1 MNPEIAACGL
11 FCGTAANSAK
21 EAVRGCRPNEKAS
34 WCKVRACCIEHG
46 WQSCAECT
54 LMPPQTCKKFDNFIA
69 KVFQVVFRS
78 DRRGCVERIRE
89 VGQEA
94 FAAEM
99 RLSGKLQPSGKEIV
113 IKGFEVFL
121 DKGRSRGILS
131 MKPASET
138 P

>member
-1 MNPEIAACGL
+1 MSPERKGVVVQGAG
-11 FCGTAANSAK
+11 
-21 EAVRGCRPNEKAS
+21 
-34 WCKVRACCIEHG
+34 CCIGHD

-54 LMPPQTCKKFDNFIA
+54 LIPLETCMKFNSFIA

-99 RLSGKLQPSGKEIV
+99 RLSGSYNRPVKKQ
-113 IKGFEVFL
+113 
-121 DKGRSRGILS
+121 
-131 MKPASET
+131 
-138 P
+138 

>member
-1 MNPEIAACGL
+1 
-11 FCGTAANSAK
+11 
-21 EAVRGCRPNEKAS
+21 
-34 WCKVRACCIEHG
+34 
-46 WQSCAECT
+46 
-54 LMPPQTCKKFDNFIA
+54 MPPQTCKKFDNFIA

-99 RLSGKLQPSGKEIV
+99 RLSKLQPSGKEIV

>member
-11 FCGTAANSAK
+11 FCGNCRKFGKGSCP
-21 EAVRGCRPNEKAS
+21 GCRPNEKAS

-89 VGQEA
+89 GFRRGNA
-94 FAAEM
+94 SF
-99 RLSGKLQPSGKEIV
+99 GKLQPSGKEIV

>member
-1 MNPEIAACGL
+1 MPPERKGVVVQGAGML
-11 FCGTAANSAK
+11 
-21 EAVRGCRPNEKAS
+21 
-34 WCKVRACCIEHG
+34 IEHG

-99 RLSGKLQPSGKEIV
+99 RLSGSYNRPVKRK
-113 IKGFEVFL
+113 
-121 DKGRSRGILS
+121 
-131 MKPASET
+131 
-138 P
+138 

>member
-11 FCGTAANSAK
+11 FAELPQFGK
-21 EAVRGCRPNEKAS
+21 EVLSGCRPNEKAS

-54 LMPPQTCKKFDNFIA
+54 LMPPQTCQKFDNFIA

-89 VGQEA
+89 VGTA

-99 RLSGKLQPSGKEIV
+99 RLSKLQPSGAKNSN
-113 IKGFEVFL
+113 KGLEVFL
-121 DKGRSRGILS
+121 TKEIKRILS
-131 MKPASET
+131 AKT
-138 P
+138 GV